1 MIWAAP
7 PGPQM
12 ARADF
17 RSPPPD
23 GDGSLDALG
32 VSEEGCES
40 LDGDST
46 GAGGVLDGSEGALDG
61 SEGAL
66 GVLEGASAGLPG
78 ALGILPPP
86 VGASA
91 GALGALGAPGV
102 MGVLDGAGVRESACA
117 RTRWEIPTL
126 RRDVPINTELR
137 RIDVAFILKSP

>member
-1 MIWAAP
+1 
-7 PGPQM
+7 M
-12 ARADF
+12 ARTVF
-17 RSPPPD
+17 CSPPPD

-46 GAGGVLDGSEGALDG
+46 GAGGVLDGSD
-61 SEGAL
+61 GAL

-91 GALGALGAPGV
+91 GVLGVLGAPGV
-102 MGVLDGAGVRESACA
+102 MGVLDGAGVKESACA

-126 RRDVPINTELR
+126 RREVPMNTELR